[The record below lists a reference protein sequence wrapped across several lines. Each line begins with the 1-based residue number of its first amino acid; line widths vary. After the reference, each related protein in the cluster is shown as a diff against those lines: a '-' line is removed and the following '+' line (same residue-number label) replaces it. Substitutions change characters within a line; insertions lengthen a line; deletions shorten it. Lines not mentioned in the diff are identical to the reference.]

1 MRARTLL
8 MSTLLLPLTA
18 CFEILIPG
26 EPEPA
31 ELQAGEW
38 MFEMEIVSTNGACAD
53 MGIEA
58 ESGSGSGFDTWAF
71 IQTHGDSEVD
81 IDLDGF
87 LLEGRVDGELL
98 QADGEL
104 GTSSGHPDPDIDE
117 EVEQE
122 DGDEDAGEPGSDCA
136 SSTSADSPAV
146 DCADRDEDMEV
157 TPICE
162 DIEPEPQDDR
172 IVASLEAEILR
183 ADRMTGSIFLDYILD
198 DTACTVEFAFDAEA
212 LAEDPCL
219 CCGDEDVPLEATT
232 GCGEVSKGSEG
243 GASE

>member
-1 MRARTLL
+1 MRCRTLL

-18 CFEILIPG
+18 CFEIIIPG

-31 ELQAGEW
+31 DLQAGEW
-38 MFEMEIVSTNGACAD
+38 MFEMDVISTDGACAD
-53 MGIEA
+53 MGIDA
-58 ESGSGSGFDTWAF
+58 GSGSGPEFDTWAF
-71 IQTHGDSEVD
+71 IETYGDGEVA

-87 LLEGRVDGELL
+87 LLDGRIDGEQLE
-98 QADGEL
+98 ADGEL
-104 GTSSGHPDPDIDE
+104 GAGSAHPDPHIDE

-122 DGDEDAGEPGSDCA
+122 DGAESEGEPGSDCA
-136 SSTSADSPAV
+136 PSTSADSPAV
-146 DCADRDEDMEV
+146 DCADRDAGMEV

-183 ADRMTGSIFLDYILD
+183 PDRMTGSIFVDYLFAD
-198 DTACTVEFAFDAEA
+198 AACTVEFAFDAEA
-212 LAEDPCL
+212 LADDPCL
-219 CCGDEDVPLEATT
+219 CCGDEDVPFEATT
-232 GCGEVSKGSEG
+232 DCGEVSKGSEG